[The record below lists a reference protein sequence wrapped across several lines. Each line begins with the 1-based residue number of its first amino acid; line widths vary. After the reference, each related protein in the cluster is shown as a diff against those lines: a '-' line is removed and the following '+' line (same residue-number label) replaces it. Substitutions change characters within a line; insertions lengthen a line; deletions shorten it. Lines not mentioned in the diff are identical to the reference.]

1 MGKRDL
7 KKQYTELEY
16 NFVDLISLLDTTPT
30 KKMTPFLV
38 KQFNDW
44 IQYTPN
50 EMRKSSEEFET
61 MRRTLG
67 DPKNELDEIVKRM
80 VFKWAQPKLEI
91 IKEFTEHMESN
102 RLEENDINNYDN
114 WNAIKLAVNEA
125 EIKQGIKNNKNKIM
139 ILHQDEEW
147 LVLKPLSME
156 ASVNYGYGTKWCTS
170 MKNSNSYFHKYSR
183 NGVLVFVINRKNG
196 VKYAIYSSP
205 KEFSVWTATDAR
217 IDSMETTIPF
227 DLLMRMK
234 EWTNFDE
241 VGPNYNYFEDED
253 KENNG
258 ERKRGHLVALG
269 ALRSRIVPNEESS
282 MDETYG
288 DLPHPSE
295 EAPNDEVMMESW
307 GDEIPMEVSYTL
319 NEAPPLDEFYE
330 DESMDVSVDIENHGE
345 TMVGYED
352 SVHGSITEQNE
363 RTWENPYP
371 SGPGGG
377 FVNEF
382 VNEEVMDEMPEE
394 MMERVIPANRETAEA
409 FEIGY
414 DEGSDMESPQS
425 EY

>member
-1 MGKRDL
+1 
-7 KKQYTELEY
+7 
-16 NFVDLISLLDTTPT
+16 
-30 KKMTPFLV
+30 
-38 KQFNDW
+38 
-44 IQYTPN
+44 
-50 EMRKSSEEFET
+50 

-102 RLEENDINNYDN
+102 RLVENDINNYDN

-183 NGVLVFVINRKNG
+183 DGVLIFVINRKNG

-205 KEFSVWTATDAR
+205 KEFSVWTSTDAR

-227 DLLMRMK
+227 DLMMRMK

-258 ERKRGHLVALG
+258 ERKRGHLVALS
-269 ALRSRIVPNEESS
+269 ALRSSVSENELLSVTSS
-282 MDETYG
+282 GNVFGGEG
-288 DLPHPSE
+288 DMRNE
-295 EAPNDEVMMESW
+295 EAPSDEVMMERW
-307 GDEIPMEVSYTL
+307 
-319 NEAPPLDEFYE
+319 E
-330 DESMDVSVDIENHGE
+330 DEPIVTESYDEEMDVSVDIENHGE
-345 TMVGYED
+345 AMVGYED

-371 SGPGGG
+371 NGPGGG
-377 FVNEF
+377 FNHG
-382 VNEEVMDEMPEE
+382 EEVMDEMPEE
-394 MMERVIPANRETAEA
+394 MMERAIPANRETAEA

-414 DEGSDMESPQS
+414 DEGTDMEAPQS

>member
-7 KKQYTELEY
+7 KKQYKELEF
-16 NFVDLISLLDTTPT
+16 NFVDLVSLLDTTPT
-30 KKMTPFLV
+30 KKLTPFLV

-44 IQYTPN
+44 IQYRPD
-50 EMRKSSEEFET
+50 EKMDGSESMEK

-102 RLEENDINNYDN
+102 RLEENDINKYDN

-147 LVLKPLSME
+147 LILKPLSME

-170 MKNSNSYFHKYSR
+170 MKNSNSYFHRYSR
-183 NGVLVFVINRKNG
+183 DGVLIFVINRKNG

-205 KEFSVWTATDAR
+205 KEFSVWTSTDAR

-227 DLLMRMK
+227 DLMMRMK
-234 EWTNFDE
+234 DWTNFDE

-253 KENNG
+253 KEDRGIKKSGRMAAIIPRNQIDEPIESIG
-258 ERKRGHLVALG
+258 EPDMEERGYDEEEGDMSNMTISLTPSDPMERNEVESDVSISF
-269 ALRSRIVPNEESS
+269 RS
-282 MDETYG
+282 DT
-288 DLPHPSE
+288 
-295 EAPNDEVMMESW
+295 W
-307 GDEIPMEVSYTL
+307 GDEEVMDDPEDEMVSY
-319 NEAPPLDEFYE
+319 EEME
-330 DESMDVSVDIENHGE
+330 MEVSVDIRNHGE
-345 TMVGYED
+345 AMVGYED

-371 SGPGGG
+371 NGAGGG
-377 FVNEF
+377 FEHLDETVEDFGHENNDNTIEF
-382 VNEEVMDEMPEE
+382 
-394 MMERVIPANRETAEA
+394 
-409 FEIGY
+409 
-414 DEGSDMESPQS
+414 
-425 EY
+425 